1 MALMNDV
8 INKVNAELCSGSC
21 DISIC
26 IEVEKKLKEKKAS
39 IENAMSLASTEF
51 PSKVSEVVQ
60 EVNAVTLD
68 INALTSSFATLSS
81 DIKDHLSKSDTTTE
95 KLFEYISDI
104 DQLEKCISYLSWIKA
119 IEDTCFEMETS
130 FLEKDEESSLVGF
143 KRLSS
148 YQKCL
153 QNTSC
158 QHLLSYIND
167 TVHFWHHLL
176 EETFSKEFEEVLK
189 ILKWPFV
196 SGNISLESPP
206 VESLDRFQKLAELL
220 LHLQIPEKSV
230 GTGPVVSSVLLTEFA
245 LPPLPIRL
253 LLRPLAKRFAYHFKG
268 PRKTNRLD
276 RPEWYLTQI
285 LTWMRDHSHFLNQ
298 WVQPAL
304 DQMEEEVNANV
315 EFMRGLVRIVAE
327 KLQSDLST
335 LLQTHPTDSEPSAAS
350 HPPTP
355 LPPDSSPA
363 KVAPAVMAGPS
374 TPPPSPSVVVTSS
387 PAPPALG
394 SSTTA
399 KLGGCEELF
408 SHLIDEVLSFEKE
421 LQDLEYPDSQPGLL
435 PVITQA
441 NVFVWWIHVEK
452 KNAGEKM
459 DQILF
464 SETAWQP
471 LGSKEFDDMK
481 VTECGDSFLSL
492 LMTITDRYK
501 NLPQPGHRLQFLD
514 LQLFLLEDFWMRVL
528 QQLHAARENP
538 FGLALS
544 AILNTLAYISH
555 VLRDWSETPHFLQL
569 QFYMMQ
575 FDKLQPSHEKRI
587 HVGADTLKLALNR
600 GEEEDV
606 FVSKDSTRKNQP
618 DEDLEDLGWTVF
630 DETLALFSHLQSDL
644 LGCICE
650 AIMSDIKDKSRLYC
664 SDKWFAM
671 PSPKEF
677 LNPSLSP
684 TACPLFEVLSEHLHW
699 LKDTLS
705 VHLLSRAWQILCS
718 ELNKFLYRKLVLANK
733 FNVGGALQLQFDM
746 TRNLFP
752 LFSQFTEKP
761 ENHFKEIKEVCFLL
775 TISKGS
781 ALLLREALDF
791 PNRQGSSSEEDDEHG
806 MGKQK
811 DSLALRG
818 PARVLAEM
826 GVHKLTPAEAKVI
839 LGLRTDLLCI

>member
-1 MALMNDV
+1 MALIEDV
-8 INKVNAELCSGSC
+8 INKINAELRGSSC
-21 DISIC
+21 GIGHC
-26 IEVEKKLKEKKAS
+26 IEMEEKLKNRKAS
-39 IENAMSLASTEF
+39 IENAMSLVSTEF

-60 EVNAVTLD
+60 EVNNVTID
-68 INALTSSFATLSS
+68 INALASSFENLRS
-81 DIKDHLSKSDTTTE
+81 DIKDHLSKSESTTE
-95 KLFEYISDI
+95 KLGDYINDI
-104 DQLEKCISYLSWIKA
+104 DKLEKCISYLSWVKA
-119 IEDTCFEMETS
+119 IEDTCVEMEAS
-130 FLEKDEESSLVGF
+130 YLEKDEESCLVGF
-143 KRLSS
+143 KRLSN

-153 QNTSC
+153 QTTSC

-167 TVHFWHHLL
+167 TIHFWHTLL

-196 SGNISLESPP
+196 GGNISLESPP
-206 VESLDRFQKLAELL
+206 VESLHRFQKLAELL
-220 LHLQIPEKSV
+220 LQLQIPEKLGGVS
-230 GTGPVVSSVLLTEFA
+230 PVVSSVLLTEFA

-253 LLRPLAKRFAYHFKG
+253 LLRPLAKRFAYHFRG

-285 LTWMRDHSHFLNQ
+285 LTWIRDHSHFLTQ
-298 WVQPAL
+298 WLQPAL
-304 DQMEEEVNANV
+304 DQMEEDIDANV
-315 EFMRGLVRIVAE
+315 EFMRGLVRILAE
-327 KLQSDLST
+327 KVQSDLAN
-335 LLQTHPTDSEPSAAS
+335 LLQTHPTDSEPSAATLS
-350 HPPTP
+350 PPTP
-355 LPPDSSPA
+355 TSSPSKPPPLGA
-363 KVAPAVMAGPS
+363 TANPP
-374 TPPPSPSVVVTSS
+374 PPPSSSS
-387 PAPPALG
+387 PSMAGNATPTGCLG
-394 SSTTA
+394 E
-399 KLGGCEELF
+399 CEELF

-421 LQDLEYPDSQPGLL
+421 LRDLDYPDSQPGLL
-435 PVITQA
+435 SVITQA

-514 LQLFLLEDFWMRVL
+514 LQLFLLEDFRMRVL
-528 QQLHAARENP
+528 QQLHTAREDP
-538 FGLALS
+538 FGLSLS

-555 VLRDWSETPHFLQL
+555 VLQDWSDTPHFLQL

-575 FDKLQPSHEKRI
+575 FDKLQSFHEKRTQVNVNDKFLGSREPNEG
-587 HVGADTLKLALNR
+587 HEDT
-600 GEEEDV
+600 
-606 FVSKDSTRKNQP
+606 SQKN
-618 DEDLEDLGWTVF
+618 DLGKEAEDLGWTVF
-630 DETLALFSHLQSDL
+630 DQTLALFSHLQSDL
-644 LGCICE
+644 LGCICD
-650 AIMSDIKDKSRLYC
+650 AIMADVKDKSRLYR

-677 LNPSLSP
+677 LNPCLSP
-684 TACPLFEVLSEHLHW
+684 SACPMFEVLSEHLHW

-705 VHLLSRAWQILCS
+705 IHLLSQAWQILCS
-718 ELNKFLYRKLVLANK
+718 DLNKFLYQKLILVNN
-733 FNVGGALQLQFDM
+733 FNEGGALQLQFDM

-791 PNRQGSSSEEDDEHG
+791 PNRQGSSSEEDEEG
-806 MGKQK
+806 TAKQK
-811 DSLALRG
+811 DGTSLRG

-826 GVHKLTPAEAKVI
+826 GVHKLTPSEAKVI
-839 LGLRTDLLCI
+839 LDLRTDLLSIQHGTVDSRKK